1 MSPLRRL
8 ALVSTSLGMVAA
20 SALTVS
26 TATSASAATAASS
39 ASAAPPTVHVFVS
52 GDHTLKMPKRL
63 RPGMHRFV
71 IESERDAAFQLA
83 TAAPGYTKAEAMRD
97 VFRGLDRGN
106 VRAIKRF
113 EANVT
118 LFGGAAST
126 ADQAGMMWESL
137 PAGRYWA
144 LDTNARRTL
153 PRNVL
158 TVKVAGRQLTGHVR
172 SAAKIRAINETD
184 WARQPR
190 SIPSQ
195 GRLTFRNDAEDNHF
209 LILAKLAPGK
219 TMKDFAAWV
228 KKAANGGQAPPPLDF
243 SAPGLDTGVISPG
256 HRMVVKYD
264 LQPGRYA
271 MLCFWP
277 DADMGGMPHVFM
289 GMYRGI
295 RLR

>member
-26 TATSASAATAASS
+26 TATTASAATAARS
-39 ASAAPPTVHVFVS
+39 AAAAPPTVHVFVS
-52 GDHTLKMPKRL
+52 GDHTIKMPTRL

-97 VFRGLDRGN
+97 VFRGLNRGN
-106 VRAIKRF
+106 VRAERRF

-118 LFGGAAST
+118 LYGGAPSS
-126 ADQAGMMWESL
+126 ADKAGTMWESL

-144 LDTNARRTL
+144 LDTNARRTP

-158 TVKVAGRQLTGHVR
+158 TVRVAGRPLTGHVR
-172 SAAKIRAINETD
+172 SGAKIRAINETD
-184 WARQPR
+184 WAPQPKTIAR
-190 SIPSQ
+190 Q
-195 GRLTFRNDAEDNHF
+195 GRLTFRNDAADNHF
-209 LILAKLAPGK
+209 LILARLAKGK

-228 KKAANGGQAPPPLDF
+228 KKAANGGQAPPPLNF
-243 SAPGLDTGVISPG
+243 NAPGLDTGVISPG
-256 HRMVVKYD
+256 KRMVVKYD
-264 LQPGRYA
+264 LPAGRYA
-271 MLCFWP
+271 MFCFWP

-289 GMYRGI
+289 GMFRGL